1 MASGLGALTLSPTAI
16 GFNPQGTAMVPVT
29 AGRGQKLGTIS
40 IKSPM
45 DTLKEVFFDMKDK
58 LGILVDHA
66 KVALGI
72 EKKKDLKIRLKGMD
86 TDDKPGAAGAGV
98 SMVDS
103 LKKMFGELREGF
115 DKVDFGDKMKALVL
129 TGMLLLFNK
138 FKDKLIPVIEK
149 IVKGIK
155 AVMGWLG
162 GKGITGEHTLM
173 GLFAGILLIK
183 LAPAIKAVYD
193 VGLSLGKG
201 AKTGLLWGIGK
212 LGGAFTAMRTYMI
225 KTLIP
230 ALFGTHGG
238 KKGLLMKA
246 VTKLGLAFKAMRL
259 FIAGPMVAALTGMM
273 ASMSA
278 MIVPLLPII
287 AIVAGVVLLLAS
299 LKSGFD
305 TFQQSLEDGDSMMT
319 AILEGLGETL
329 ATLWTLPL
337 TLVKKLV
344 GWFAGMLGFTA
355 FKEKLE
361 EIDFKQALK
370 AAFVALF
377 TKVKDFI
384 GAIFDFDLGEFFGK
398 IGSIGKQLTT
408 MLKAVALG
416 ALAAIKAAWP
426 GGESP
431 GGAYKRVY
439 KEVMAGSEDPV
450 LPDEKSDGDTKVS
463 EPEITKKV
471 EQETKEFDD
480 SGEGALATAKAAV
493 TTNQAYSYDNRTVNN
508 NTTIMRE
515 KIIQLLKEQLDLELF
530 KFKYEKEKDK
540 AIMVNNVKQGDTINQ
555 SQNTNIAGDLE
566 VNNTEVTQKAINEA
580 MA

>member
-1 MASGLGALTLSPTAI
+1 MAKDFTGGALTLSPTAI

-29 AGRGQKLGTIS
+29 AGGGQKLGTIS

-45 DTLKEVFFDMKDK
+45 DTLKEVFFDMKDR

-115 DKVDFGDKMKALVL
+115 EKVDFGDKMKALVL
-129 TGMLLLFNK
+129 TGLLLLFNK
-138 FKDKLIPVIEK
+138 YKDKLKPVIEK
-149 IVKGIK
+149 IVDGVKK
-155 AVMGWLG
+155 VVGWLG
-162 GKGITGEHTLM
+162 GPENSLM
-173 GLFAGILLIK
+173 ALFGLILLIK
-183 LAPAIKAVYD
+183 LAPVIKSAYN
-193 VGLSLGKG
+193 VGKYLAGFLPSFKSLKR
-201 AKTGLLWGIGK
+201 AFRLMRVFIKRTLPRGIASTY
-212 LGGAFTAMRTYMI
+212 GGA
-225 KTLIP
+225 
-230 ALFGTHGG
+230 
-238 KKGLLMKA
+238 KGLLMKA

-259 FIAGPMVAALTGMM
+259 FMLGSMIPALTGMV

-278 MIVPLLPII
+278 MLVPLAPFLL
-287 AIVAGVVLLLAS
+287 IVAGVALLLAS

-337 TLVKKLV
+337 TLVKSLV
-344 GWFAGMLGFTA
+344 AWFADMLGFKHVA
-355 FKEKLE
+355 EYLR

-370 AAFVALF
+370 DAFVALF

-431 GGAYKRVY
+431 GSAYKRVY

-493 TTNQAYSYDNRTVNN
+493 TTNQAYSYDNRTINN
-508 NTTIMRE
+508 NITIMRE

>member
-1 MASGLGALTLSPTAI
+1 MTT
-16 GFNPQGTAMVPVT
+16 
-29 AGRGQKLGTIS
+29 
-40 IKSPM
+40 
-45 DTLKEVFFDMKDK
+45 
-58 LGILVDHA
+58 
-66 KVALGI
+66 
-72 EKKKDLKIRLKGMD
+72 
-86 TDDKPGAAGAGV
+86 
-98 SMVDS
+98 
-103 LKKMFGELREGF
+103 
-115 DKVDFGDKMKALVL
+115 
-129 TGMLLLFNK
+129 
-138 FKDKLIPVIEK
+138 
-149 IVKGIK
+149 
-155 AVMGWLG
+155 
-162 GKGITGEHTLM
+162 
-173 GLFAGILLIK
+173 
-183 LAPAIKAVYD
+183 
-193 VGLSLGKG
+193 
-201 AKTGLLWGIGK
+201 
-212 LGGAFTAMRTYMI
+212 
-225 KTLIP
+225 TLIP
-230 ALFGTHGG
+230 GIAITYGG
-238 KKGLLMKA
+238 AKGLLMKA

-259 FIAGPMVAALTGMM
+259 FMLGSMIPALTGMM

-278 MIVPLLPII
+278 MVVPLLPII

-431 GGAYKRVY
+431 GSAYKRVY

-493 TTNQAYSYDNRTVNN
+493 TTNQAYSYDNRTINN
-508 NTTIMRE
+508 NITIMRE

>member
-1 MASGLGALTLSPTAI
+1 MASGLGSLTLSPTAI
-16 GFNPQGTAMVPVT
+16 GFNPKGTAMVPVT
-29 AGRGQKLGTIS
+29 AGAGHKLGTIS

-45 DTLKEVFFDMKDK
+45 DTLKEVFFDMKDR

-66 KVALGI
+66 KAALGI
-72 EKKKDLKIRLKGMD
+72 EKKKDLSVKLKGMD
-86 TDDKPGAAGAGV
+86 TDGKDPAKGL
-98 SMVDS
+98 SMKETLQNM
-103 LKKMFGELREGF
+103 LKDVREGF
-115 DKVDFGDKMKALVL
+115 EKVDFGAKMKALVL
-129 TGMLLLFNK
+129 TGLLLLFNK
-138 FKDKLIPVIEK
+138 YKDKLIPVIKK
-149 IVKGIK
+149 IVEGIK

-162 GKGITGEHTLM
+162 SKGITGEQTLM
-173 GLFAGILLIK
+173 GLFGLILAIKLWPLIKTVGSIASFLGTGFVNAFKILKISFTSMKLFLGTTLPQGILKSYRSGGFGKVLK
-183 LAPAIKAVYD
+183 S
-193 VGLSLGKG
+193 LSN
-201 AKTGLLWGIGK
+201 
-212 LGGAFTAMRTYMI
+212 
-225 KTLIP
+225 
-230 ALFGTHGG
+230 
-238 KKGLLMKA
+238 
-246 VTKLGLAFKAMRL
+246 AFKAMRL
-259 FIAGPMVAALTGMM
+259 FMVGTMLPALTGMM

-278 MIVPLLPII
+278 MLVPLAPFLL
-287 AIVAGVVLLLAS
+287 IVAGVALLLAS

-319 AILEGLGETL
+319 AILKGLGDVI

-337 TLVKKLV
+337 TLVKSLV
-344 GWFAGMLGFTA
+344 AWFADMLGFKHVA
-355 FKEKLE
+355 EYLR

-370 AAFVALF
+370 DAFVALF

-431 GGAYKRVY
+431 GSAYKRVY
-439 KEVMAGSEDPV
+439 KEDPV

-515 KIIQLLKEQLDLELF
+515 KIIQLLKQQLDLELF

-540 AIMVNNVKQGDTINQ
+540 AIMVSNVKQGDTINQ
-555 SQNTNIAGDLE
+555 TRNTNVVNDLN
-566 VNNTEVTQKAINEA
+566 VNNTEVTQRAINEA